1 MLKQL
6 IVHTKDVAIIK
17 GIGEDTARKLI
28 RTIKDCYG
36 KQKHQSLTIRE
47 FCEYEDLPYDEVF
60 SMINNLSF
68 SQKQTA

>member
-6 IVHTKDVAIIK
+6 IVHTRDVAIIK

-28 RTIKDCYG
+28 KTIKDCYE
-36 KQKHQSLTIRE
+36 KEKHQSLTIRE

-60 SMINNLSF
+60 AMINSNPKTS
-68 SQKQTA
+68 KQSA